1 MELSTYIL
9 KYDYVFCFIF
19 TAEPQSTQRII
30 FLLLSAERA
39 ESNKEFIPTGIII

>member
-1 MELSTYIL
+1 MLPNL
-9 KYDYVFCFIF
+9 NFNCAVRFIF

-39 ESNKEFIPTGIII
+39 ESNKEFIPTGKNNLI